1 MELNK
6 IVFFSFSTNLIR
18 RSVSYVIS
26 ETKVK
31 IDNIF
36 KILSHM
42 GWLYSRNNKKQKTL
56 QLSLITENAHNKQ
69 TIKEKD

>member
-1 MELNK
+1 MELNNLF
-6 IVFFSFSTNLIR
+6 FFSFPTDPLG

-26 ETKVK
+26 EKKAK

-42 GWLYSRNNKKQKTL
+42 IIKNKE
-56 QLSLITENAHNKQ
+56 I
-69 TIKEKD
+69 DP

>member
-6 IVFFSFSTNLIR
+6 IVFFSFSTNPIR